1 MAKELKGLALGLA
14 AGLGVVGLAYISSA
28 AVTHAQS
35 ADSAAA
41 EALQSVPSTDK
52 APADKA
58 PAGKAPPGK
67 APAPAGAMDTTHM
80 VAMGRT
86 LYVSNCASC
95 HGQDAEGKIG
105 PTLHALGDPDAKVYR
120 HIANG
125 FTGKMPAYKDKLT
138 KDQIDTLVAYIQ
150 SLK

>member
-1 MAKELKGLALGLA
+1 MAKELKGLALAMA
-14 AGLGVVGLAYISSA
+14 AGLGVVGLAYATSA
-28 AVTHAQS
+28 AVTKTQS

-41 EALQSVPSTDK
+41 EAGQ
-52 APADKA
+52 PAQ
-58 PAGKAPPGK
+58 PTGKM
-67 APAPAGAMDTTHM
+67 PAPAGTTNTMQM

-95 HGQDAEGKIG
+95 HGQNAEGKIG
-105 PTLHALGDPDAKVYR
+105 PTLHALGDPDAKVYK

-125 FTGKMPAYKDKLT
+125 FTGKMPAYKDTMT

-150 SLK
+150 TLK

>member
-14 AGLGVVGLAYISSA
+14 AGLGVVGLAYATSA
-28 AVTHAQS
+28 AVTKTQS
-35 ADSAAA
+35 ADTAAT
-41 EALQSVPSTDK
+41 EAGQAAPSTDK
-52 APADKA
+52 APA
-58 PAGKAPPGK
+58 
-67 APAPAGAMDTTHM
+67 PAGATDTTHM

-95 HGQDAEGKIG
+95 HGQDAQGKIG
-105 PTLHALGDPDAKVYR
+105 PTLHALGDPDTKVYR

-125 FTGKMPAYKDKLT
+125 FKGKMPAYKDILT

-150 SLK
+150 TLK

>member
-14 AGLGVVGLAYISSA
+14 AGLGVVGLAYVSSA

-35 ADSAAA
+35 SDSAAA
-41 EALQSVPSTDK
+41 EAGQAAPSTDK
-52 APADKA
+52 APTD
-58 PAGKAPPGK
+58 K
-67 APAPAGAMDTTHM
+67 APAPAGATDTTHM

-95 HGQDAEGKIG
+95 HGQNAEGKIG
-105 PTLHALGDPDAKVYR
+105 PSLHAMGDPDAKVYR